1 MTLATAFEYFN
12 SKFGLQL
19 PPGVSLS
26 KKSKTRLAGK
36 TLEGTL
42 IIEAS
47 DKAKPIKRFPFAAM
61 ARVGITFSIT
71 TNYASNVIY
80 LTITDPEGKDKLAKK

>member
-1 MTLATAFEYFN
+1 MYFK
-12 SKFGLQL
+12 SKYGEQL
-19 PPGVSLS
+19 PPGVTLS
-26 KKSKTRLAGK
+26 NKSKTRLAGD

-47 DKAKPIKRFPFAAM
+47 KKATPVKRFPFAAM

-80 LTITDPEGKDKLAKK
+80 LTITDEDAKDKLAKK